1 MKTAALHNYAE
12 ALYEQAAARDEL
24 PRSLAA
30 LEAAAE
36 VLAAEP
42 ELQRLV
48 AHPGISD
55 VRKGELF
62 RAAMGEHDTPLMQD
76 FFQLLLQQQRIAQL
90 AGIAAAFRR
99 VLEERSGRQP
109 VLVESAAP
117 LTAGQVERLEN
128 ALAAIVGQ
136 PAAVT
141 WRVVPELLGGLRL
154 RINSEVLDE
163 TLSGRLT
170 RLQEYLTGALNVSS
184 AL

>member
-76 FFQLLLQQQRIAQL
+76 FFQLLLQQDRGVVGKQIPGWGRADA
-90 AGIAAAFRR
+90 AGDGHDDGAAG
-99 VLEERSGRQP
+99 S
-109 VLVESAAP
+109 
-117 LTAGQVERLEN
+117 N
-128 ALAAIVGQ
+128 
-136 PAAVT
+136 
-141 WRVVPELLGGLRL
+141 W
-154 RINSEVLDE
+154 
-163 TLSGRLT
+163 
-170 RLQEYLTGALNVSS
+170 
-184 AL
+184 